1 MAGAIEHANLDRFGG
16 PPGVDVVQRI
26 EQPQISLIDDQLL
39 SGIVRVDLEDLVA
52 LGKNEASPAWTIG

>member
-26 EQPQISLIDDQLL
+26 EQPQISLIDDQVRD
-39 SGIVRVDLEDLVA
+39 GIVRVDLEDLVA
-52 LGKNEASPAWTIG
+52 LEATETAGLAG